1 MRQTYGNAP
10 SRVRRSR
17 LVWMVLSSLVAV
29 LLGLL
34 LLVEES
40 GAREEVPRFLVKEG
54 PPPPGANI
62 PCEPSA
68 KRPYPVVLVHGTF
81 ERMAQN
87 WKVLSPRLQE
97 KGYCVFAG

>member
-34 LLVEES
+34 LLVE
-40 GAREEVPRFLVKEG
+40 
-54 PPPPGANI
+54 
-62 PCEPSA
+62 
-68 KRPYPVVLVHGTF
+68 
-81 ERMAQN
+81 
-87 WKVLSPRLQE
+87 
-97 KGYCVFAG
+97 